1 MFHVEHSV
9 LRGTFFRYNKK
20 LLKFFI
26 NVEQF
31 GSYNFCLLAGSAR
44 NARRRRLASLAWF
57 LPLLALC
64 AFLRLPAL
72 AAKKTGRVDE
82 DKAQALAVLMQKIDA
97 SASAASECRI
107 FACTPWRVGA
117 SLPSRPPEGEE
128 APSQAACTRKSLI
141 ISKLYPKRYLGG
153 YCQRGYPSR
162 V

>member
-1 MFHVEHSV
+1 M
-9 LRGTFFRYNKK
+9 
-20 LLKFFI
+20 

-31 GSYNFCLLAGSAR
+31 GSYNFCLLAGSTR
-44 NARRRRLASLAWF
+44 EARRRRFASLAWF

-64 AFLRLPAL
+64 ALLRLPAL

-82 DKAQALAVLMQKIDA
+82 AKAHALAAHWEKIDM
-97 SASAASECRI
+97 SASEASECRI

-128 APSQAACTRKSLI
+128 APSQAACACKPLI

-153 YCQRGYPSR
+153 YCQRGFPSR

>member
-1 MFHVEHSV
+1 MLHKMKISVFHWNT
-9 LRGTFFRYNKK
+9 LF
-20 LLKFFI
+20 LKI
-26 NVEQF
+26 YMHVEQF
-31 GSYNFCLLAGSAR
+31 GSYNFCLLAGSSR
-44 NARRRRLASLAWF
+44 DARRRRFASLAWL

-82 DKAQALAVLMQKIDA
+82 AKAQALAALTQKIDA

-117 SLPSRPPEGEE
+117 SLPSRPPEGED
-128 APSQAACTRKSLI
+128 APSQAACACKSLI
-141 ISKLYPKRYLGG
+141 ISKLYPKRYPGG
-153 YCQRGYPSR
+153 YCQRGFPSR